1 MLSQKKVAVAMSG
14 GIDSSTSA
22 VLLKKAGFDVF
33 GIYAIFQ
40 KNYDKAT
47 KQTAQRTA
55 KILYIPFYT
64 IDLQEEFE
72 KEVIDYFLKS
82 HKSGLTP
89 NPCIICNEKI
99 KFGILLKTAQEFGA
113 QMLATGHYAKVQE
126 KKDGFHLYRGSDS
139 TKDQSY
145 FLWRLKQKQ
154 LKHVMFPL
162 AFFKKEE
169 IKKIARDLKLP
180 AVKSKESQDVCFCPD
195 TNKFLSKL
203 LKPKSGKIVD
213 PKGNVLGK
221 HNGLSFYTIGQRQ
234 GIKLSGGPYYVLS
247 KNTKRNTLIVTKD
260 QDDLLSKGLIA
271 KNINWTNKSPKFP
284 FKALA
289 QIRYRNQP
297 SQATIKKSGN
307 KLKVVFA
314 KPQKA
319 ITPGQSVVFYKNNEV
334 LGGGIIEKT
343 WN

>member
-1 MLSQKKVAVAMSG
+1 MSG

-40 KNYDKAT
+40 KNYDKAA
-47 KQTAQRTA
+47 KQTAQKTA
-55 KILYIPFYT
+55 KILHIPFYA

-82 HKSGLTP
+82 HTSGLTP

-99 KFGILLKTAQEFGA
+99 KFGMLLKTAQEFGA
-113 QMLATGHYAKVQE
+113 QMLATGHYAKAQG
-126 KKDGFHLYRGSDS
+126 KKDGFHLYKGADS

-145 FLWRLKQKQ
+145 FLWRLKQDQ

-162 AFFKKEE
+162 AFFKKDGVR
-169 IKKIARDLKLP
+169 KIAGKLKLP

-195 TNKFLSKL
+195 TNKFLVKL
-203 LKPKSGKIVD
+203 LKPKSGRMLDPQGKI
-213 PKGNVLGK
+213 LGR
-221 HNGLSFYTIGQRQ
+221 HNGLVLYTIGQRQ

-247 KNTKRNTLIVTKD
+247 KNTKTNTLIVTKN
-260 QDDLLSKGLIA
+260 QNDLYSKGLIA
-271 KNINWTNKSPKFP
+271 KNINWINKPPKFP
-284 FKALA
+284 RKAQA
-289 QIRYRNQP
+289 QIRYRNKP
-297 SQATIKKSGN
+297 SKAIIKKSGN
-307 KLKVVFA
+307 KLKVVFT